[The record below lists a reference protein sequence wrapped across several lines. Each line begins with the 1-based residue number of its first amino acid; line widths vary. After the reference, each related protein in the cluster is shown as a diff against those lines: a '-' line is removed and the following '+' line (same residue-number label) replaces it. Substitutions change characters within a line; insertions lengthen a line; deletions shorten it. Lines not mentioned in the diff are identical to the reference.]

1 METECIREQMEFQ
14 QLGRRAAIG
23 RFDGGRISSDA
34 GGLLL
39 REVESRFH
47 ILKRLAKDCFR
58 DYRDKDR
65 IEHTVQSLILQR
77 VYGIALG
84 YEDLNDHDSIRHDVV
99 MGVLSEKPDPSGR
112 DRVREQDQ
120 GKAIAGRSTLN
131 RLELTPEDANE
142 KSRYKKI
149 VADGEK
155 IDELMVTVF
164 IESYES
170 APSEVV
176 LDVDATDDPLYGNQ
190 EGKYFHGYYA
200 EYCYLPLYIFSGE
213 HLLCARL
220 RQANEDPASGV
231 CEELVRIVKKL
242 REAWPAVRIIVRGDS
257 GFCRDEIMKYCEQ
270 NRQLDYVL
278 GLAKN
283 SRLIKAIDPEMAEA
297 QEIHQSTQKSARVF
311 KDFHYRTRKSW
322 SCERRVVG
330 KAEYLAKGGNPR
342 FIVSSISSEEK
353 DARTL
358 YEDFYCARGDMEN
371 RIKEQQLGLFADRT
385 STAWMRSN
393 QLRLYFSSFAY
404 ILVHTLRRVGLEGT
418 ELAKAQC
425 DTIRLKLF
433 KIGAQI
439 RVSVRK
445 VWISFSQSY
454 PYLGLFQQVFARLQ
468 QIPLRC

>member
-14 QLGRRAAIG
+14 QLGRRGVIG

-34 GGLLL
+34 GGVLL
-39 REVESRFH
+39 REVEKRTD
-47 ILKRLAKDCFR
+47 ILERLTGCFR
-58 DYRDKDR
+58 DYRNEDR
-65 IEHTVQSLILQR
+65 IEHAVGSLIRQR

-84 YEDLNDHDSIRHDVV
+84 YEDLNDHDRLRHDVV
-99 MGVLSEKPDPSGR
+99 MGLLSEKRDPCGE

-120 GKAIAGRSTLN
+120 GKAIAGKSTLN

-149 VADGEK
+149 VADQRAM
-155 IDELMVTVF
+155 DDLMVTVF

-176 LDVDATDDPLYGNQ
+176 LDVDATDDPLHGDQ

-200 EYCYLPLYIFSGE
+200 EYCYLPLYLFSGE

-231 CEELVRIVKKL
+231 LQELERIVTKL
-242 REAWPAVRIIVRGDS
+242 KSAWPGVRIILRGDS
-257 GFCRDEIMKYCEQ
+257 GFCRDEIMSFCEGDS
-270 NRQLDYVL
+270 QLDYVL

-283 SRLIKAIDPEMAEA
+283 SRLIKAIGTEMAEA
-297 QEIHQSTQKSARVF
+297 QQIHQSTQKPARVF
-311 KDFHYRTRKSW
+311 KDFRYRTRKSW

-330 KAEYLAKGGNPR
+330 KAEYLTKGENPR
-342 FIVSSISSEEK
+342 FIVTSIASEEK
-353 DARTL
+353 EAREL

-385 STAWMRSN
+385 STSWMRSN

-404 ILVHTLRRVGLEGT
+404 ILVHALRRLGLEGT

-439 RVSVRK
+439 QVSVRK

-454 PYLGLFQQVFARLQ
+454 PYLTLFQQVLTRLQ
-468 QIPLRC
+468 QIPACG

>member
-1 METECIREQMEFQ
+1 MKTQCTTEQMEFHH
-14 QLGRRAAIG
+14 LGRRAVIG
-23 RFDGGRISSDA
+23 RFDGGKISSDA
-34 GGLLL
+34 GGVLL
-39 REVESRFH
+39 REVEKRTQ
-47 ILKRLAKDCFR
+47 ILKRLAGCFR
-58 DYRDKDR
+58 DYRNEDR
-65 IEHTVQSLILQR
+65 IEHSVGSLIRQR
-77 VYGIALG
+77 VYGMALG
-84 YEDLNDHDSIRHDVV
+84 YEDLNDHDSLRHDVV
-99 MGVLSEKPDPSGR
+99 MGLLSEKHDPSGR

-120 GKAIAGRSTLN
+120 GKAIAGKSTLN

-149 VADGEK
+149 VAEGEK
-155 IDELMVTVF
+155 IDELMVAVF
-164 IESYES
+164 IESYQS

-190 EGKYFHGYYA
+190 EGRYFHGYYA

-231 CEELVRIVKKL
+231 LQELARIVTKL
-242 REAWPAVRIIVRGDS
+242 KSAWPGVRIIVRGDS
-257 GFCRDEIMKYCEQ
+257 GFCREEIMSYCEGLG
-270 NRQLDYVL
+270 QLDYVF

-283 SRLIKAIDPEMAEA
+283 SRLIEQIGAEMGQA
-297 QEIHQSTQKSARVF
+297 QEIYQSTQKPARVF
-311 KDFHYRTRKSW
+311 KDFRYRTRKSW

-330 KAEYLAKGGNPR
+330 KAEYLAKGENPR
-342 FIVSSISSEEK
+342 FIVTSIASEEK
-353 DARTL
+353 DAREL
-358 YEDFYCARGDMEN
+358 YEDFYCARGEMEN

-385 STAWMRSN
+385 STSWMRSN

-404 ILVHTLRRVGLEGT
+404 ILVHALRRLGLEGT

-445 VWISFSQSY
+445 VWISFSESY
-454 PYLGLFQQVFARLQ
+454 PYLNLFQQIAA
-468 QIPLRC
+468 PG

>member
-1 METECIREQMEFQ
+1 MKTQCTTEQMEFHH
-14 QLGRRAAIG
+14 LGRRAVIG
-23 RFDGGRISSDA
+23 RFDGGKISSDA
-34 GGLLL
+34 GGVLL
-39 REVESRFH
+39 REVEKRTQ
-47 ILKRLAKDCFR
+47 ILKRLAGCFR
-58 DYRDKDR
+58 DYRNEDR
-65 IEHTVQSLILQR
+65 IEHSVGSLIRQR
-77 VYGIALG
+77 VYGMALG
-84 YEDLNDHDSIRHDVV
+84 YEDLNDHDSLRHDVV
-99 MGVLSEKPDPSGR
+99 MGLLSEKHDPSGR

-120 GKAIAGRSTLN
+120 GKAIAGKSTLN

-149 VADGEK
+149 VAEGEK
-155 IDELMVTVF
+155 IDELMVAVF
-164 IESYES
+164 IESYQS

-190 EGKYFHGYYA
+190 EGRYFHGYYA

-231 CEELVRIVKKL
+231 LQELARIVTKL
-242 REAWPAVRIIVRGDS
+242 KSAWPGVRIIVRGDS
-257 GFCRDEIMKYCEQ
+257 GFCREEIMSYCEGLG
-270 NRQLDYVL
+270 QLDYVL

-283 SRLIKAIDPEMAEA
+283 SRLIEQIGAEMGQA
-297 QEIHQSTQKSARVF
+297 QEIYQSTQKPARVF
-311 KDFHYRTRKSW
+311 KDFRYRTRKSW

-330 KAEYLAKGGNPR
+330 KAEYLAKGENPR
-342 FIVSSISSEEK
+342 FIVTSIASEEK
-353 DARTL
+353 DAREL
-358 YEDFYCARGDMEN
+358 YEDFYCARGEMEN

-385 STAWMRSN
+385 STSWMRSN

-404 ILVHTLRRVGLEGT
+404 ILVHALRRLGLEGT

-425 DTIRLKLF
+425 DTIRLKLL

-445 VWISFSQSY
+445 VWMSFSESY
-454 PYLGLFQQVFARLQ
+454 PYLNLFQQVLARLQ
-468 QIPLRC
+468 QIAAPG

>member
-1 METECIREQMEFQ
+1 MIRF
-14 QLGRRAAIG
+14 
-23 RFDGGRISSDA
+23 
-34 GGLLL
+34 
-39 REVESRFH
+39 
-47 ILKRLAKDCFR
+47 
-58 DYRDKDR
+58 
-65 IEHTVQSLILQR
+65 
-77 VYGIALG
+77 
-84 YEDLNDHDSIRHDVV
+84 
-99 MGVLSEKPDPSGR
+99 
-112 DRVREQDQ
+112 
-120 GKAIAGRSTLN
+120 
-131 RLELTPEDANE
+131 
-142 KSRYKKI
+142 
-149 VADGEK
+149 
-155 IDELMVTVF
+155 
-164 IESYES
+164 
-170 APSEVV
+170 
-176 LDVDATDDPLYGNQ
+176 YGNQ
-190 EGKYFHGYYA
+190 EGRYFHGYYA
-200 EYCYLPLYIFSGE
+200 EYCYLPLYIFCGE

-231 CEELVRIVKKL
+231 LPGASADRRTELRA
-242 REAWPAVRIIVRGDS
+242 AWPEVRIIVRGDS
-257 GFCRDEIMKYCEQ
+257 GFCRDEIMRYCEQ

-283 SRLIKAIDPEMAEA
+283 SRLNKAIDTEMAEA
-297 QEIHQSTQKSARVF
+297 QQIHQATQKPARVF
-311 KDFHYRTRKSW
+311 KDFRYRTRKSW

-330 KAEYLAKGGNPR
+330 KAEYLAKGENPR
-342 FIVSSISSEEK
+342 FIVTSISSEEK

-404 ILVHTLRRVGLEGT
+404 ILVHTLRRLGLEGT

-445 VWISFSQSY
+445 VWISFSESY

>member
-1 METECIREQMEFQ
+1 METQCIREQMEFH
-14 QLGRRAAIG
+14 QLGRRAVIG
-23 RFDGGRISSDA
+23 RFDGGKISSDA
-34 GGLLL
+34 GGVLL
-39 REVESRFH
+39 REVEKRTE
-47 ILKRLAKDCFR
+47 ILKRLAGCFR
-58 DYRDKDR
+58 DYRNEDR
-65 IEHTVQSLILQR
+65 IEHTVGSLIRQR

-84 YEDLNDHDSIRHDVV
+84 YEDLNDHDSLRHDVV
-99 MGVLSEKPDPSGR
+99 MGLLSEKQQPSGT
-112 DRVREQDQ
+112 DRLKEKDQ
-120 GKAIAGRSTLN
+120 GKAIAGKSTLN

-149 VADGEK
+149 VADGGA
-155 IDELMVTVF
+155 IDDLMVAVF
-164 IESYES
+164 IESYQS
-170 APSEVV
+170 APAEVV
-176 LDVDATDDPLYGNQ
+176 LDVDATDDPLHGNQ
-190 EGKYFHGYYA
+190 EGRYFHGYYA

-231 CEELVRIVKKL
+231 LPELSRIVEQI
-242 REAWPAVRIIVRGDS
+242 RAVWPEVRIIVRGDS
-257 GFCRDEIMKYCEQ
+257 GFCRDQIMRYCEGDG
-270 NRQLDYVL
+270 QLDYVL

-283 SRLIKAIDPEMAEA
+283 SRLIKQIDTEMAQA
-297 QEIHQSTQKSARVF
+297 QQIHQSTQKPARVF
-311 KDFHYRTRKSW
+311 KDFRYCTRKSW

-330 KAEYLAKGGNPR
+330 KAEYLAKGENPR
-342 FIVSSISSEEK
+342 FIVTSIANEEK
-353 DARTL
+353 DARAL

-404 ILVHTLRRVGLEGT
+404 ILVHTLRRLGLQGT

-445 VWISFSQSY
+445 VWISFSESY
-454 PYLGLFQQVFARLQ
+454 PYLNLFQQVLARLQ
-468 QIPLRC
+468 QIPACG

>member
-1 METECIREQMEFQ
+1 MKTQCTTEQMEFHH
-14 QLGRRAAIG
+14 LGRRAVIG
-23 RFDGGRISSDA
+23 RFDGGKISSDA
-34 GGLLL
+34 GGVLL
-39 REVESRFH
+39 REVEKRTQ
-47 ILKRLAKDCFR
+47 ILKRLAGCFR
-58 DYRDKDR
+58 DYRNEDR
-65 IEHTVQSLILQR
+65 IEHSVGSLIRQR
-77 VYGIALG
+77 VYGMALG
-84 YEDLNDHDSIRHDVV
+84 YEDLNDHDSLRHDVV
-99 MGVLSEKPDPSGR
+99 MGLLSEKHDPSGR

-120 GKAIAGRSTLN
+120 GKAIAGKSTLN

-149 VADGEK
+149 VAEGEK
-155 IDELMVTVF
+155 IDELMVAVF
-164 IESYES
+164 IESYQS

-190 EGKYFHGYYA
+190 EGRYFHGYYA

-231 CEELVRIVKKL
+231 LQELARIVKKL
-242 REAWPAVRIIVRGDS
+242 KSAWPEVRIIVRGDS
-257 GFCRDEIMKYCEQ
+257 GFCREEIMSYCEGLG
-270 NRQLDYVL
+270 QLDYVL

-283 SRLIKAIDPEMAEA
+283 SRLIEQIGAEMGQA
-297 QEIHQSTQKSARVF
+297 QEIYQSTQKPARVF
-311 KDFHYRTRKSW
+311 KDFRYRTRKSW

-330 KAEYLAKGGNPR
+330 KAEYLAKGENPR
-342 FIVSSISSEEK
+342 FIVTSIASEEK
-353 DARTL
+353 DAREL

-385 STAWMRSN
+385 STSWMRSN

-404 ILVHTLRRVGLEGT
+404 ILVHALRRLGLEGT
-418 ELAKAQC
+418 DLAKAQC

-445 VWISFSQSY
+445 VWMSFSESY
-454 PYLGLFQQVFARLQ
+454 PYLNLFQQVLARLQ
-468 QIPLRC
+468 QIAAPG

>member
-1 METECIREQMEFQ
+1 MKTQCTTEQMEFHH
-14 QLGRRAAIG
+14 LGRRAVIG
-23 RFDGGRISSDA
+23 RFDGGKISSDA
-34 GGLLL
+34 GGVLL
-39 REVESRFH
+39 REVEKRTQ
-47 ILKRLAKDCFR
+47 ILKRLAGCFR
-58 DYRDKDR
+58 DYRNEDR
-65 IEHTVQSLILQR
+65 IEHSVGSLIRQR
-77 VYGIALG
+77 VYGMALG
-84 YEDLNDHDSIRHDVV
+84 YEDLNDHDSLRHDVV
-99 MGVLSEKPDPSGR
+99 MGLLSEKHDPSGR

-120 GKAIAGRSTLN
+120 GKAIAGKSTLN

-149 VADGEK
+149 VAEGEK
-155 IDELMVTVF
+155 IDELMVAVF
-164 IESYES
+164 IESYQS

-190 EGKYFHGYYA
+190 EGRYFHGYYA

-231 CEELVRIVKKL
+231 LQELARIVTKL
-242 REAWPAVRIIVRGDS
+242 KSAWPGVRIIVRGDS
-257 GFCRDEIMKYCEQ
+257 GFCREEIMSYCEGLG
-270 NRQLDYVL
+270 QLDYVF

-283 SRLIKAIDPEMAEA
+283 NRLIKQIEAEMAQA
-297 QEIHQSTQKSARVF
+297 QEIYQSTQKPARVF
-311 KDFHYRTRKSW
+311 KDFRYRTRKSW

-330 KAEYLAKGGNPR
+330 KAEYLAKGENPR
-342 FIVSSISSEEK
+342 FIVTSIASEEK
-353 DARTL
+353 DAREL
-358 YEDFYCARGDMEN
+358 YEDFYCARGEMEN

-385 STAWMRSN
+385 STSWMRSN

-404 ILVHTLRRVGLEGT
+404 ILVHALRRLGLEGT

-425 DTIRLKLF
+425 DTIRLKLL

-445 VWISFSQSY
+445 VWMSFSESY
-454 PYLGLFQQVFARLQ
+454 PYLNLFQQVFARLQ
-468 QIPLRC
+468 QIPASG

>member
-1 METECIREQMEFQ
+1 METQCTTEQMEFH
-14 QLGRRAAIG
+14 QLGRRAVIG
-23 RFDGGRISSDA
+23 RFDGGKISSDA
-34 GGLLL
+34 GGVLL
-39 REVESRFH
+39 REVEKRTD
-47 ILKRLAKDCFR
+47 ILERLAGCFR
-58 DYRDKDR
+58 DYRNEDR
-65 IEHTVQSLILQR
+65 IEHTVGSLIRQR

-84 YEDLNDHDSIRHDVV
+84 YEDLNDHDSLRHDVV
-99 MGVLSEKPDPSGR
+99 MGLLSEKHDPSGR
-112 DRVREQDQ
+112 DRVREQDR
-120 GKAIAGRSTLN
+120 GKAIAGKSTLN

-149 VADGEK
+149 VAEGEK
-155 IDELMVTVF
+155 IDELMVAVF
-164 IESYES
+164 IESYQS

-190 EGKYFHGYYA
+190 EGRYFHGYYS

-231 CEELVRIVKKL
+231 REELARIVTKL
-242 REAWPAVRIIVRGDS
+242 REVWPGVRIIVRGDS
-257 GFCRDEIMKYCEQ
+257 GFCRDEIMSFCEGLG
-270 NRQLDYVL
+270 QLDYVL

-283 SRLIKAIDPEMAEA
+283 NRLIKQIEAEMAQA
-297 QEIHQSTQKSARVF
+297 QQSHKSTQQPARVF
-311 KDFHYRTRKSW
+311 KDFRYRTRKSW

-330 KAEYLAKGGNPR
+330 KAEYLVKGENPR
-342 FIVSSISSEEK
+342 FIVTSMTSEEK
-353 DARTL
+353 EAREL

-385 STAWMRSN
+385 STSWMRSN

-404 ILVHTLRRVGLEGT
+404 ILVHALRRLGLEGT
-418 ELAKAQC
+418 DLAKAQC

-445 VWISFSQSY
+445 VWISFSESY
-454 PYLGLFQQVFARLQ
+454 PYLNLFQQVFARLQ
-468 QIPLRC
+468 QIPASG

>member
-1 METECIREQMEFQ
+1 MGTECITEQMEFQ
-14 QLGRRAAIG
+14 QLGRRRVIG

-39 REVESRFH
+39 REVESRCQ
-47 ILKRLAKDCFR
+47 IVERLARECFR
-58 DYRDKDR
+58 DYRDPDR
-65 IEHTVQSLILQR
+65 IEHTVGSLIRQR

-99 MGVLSEKPDPSGR
+99 MGLLSEKRDPSGR

-120 GKAIAGRSTLN
+120 GKAIAGKSTLN

-149 VADGEK
+149 VADGGK
-155 IDELMVTVF
+155 IDELMVRLF
-164 IESYES
+164 IESYQS

-176 LDVDATDDPLYGNQ
+176 LDVDATDDPLHGNQ

-231 CEELVRIVKKL
+231 LQELKRIVEKL
-242 REAWPAVRIIVRGDS
+242 KEAWPEVRIILRGDS
-257 GFCRDEIMKYCEQ
+257 GFCRDEIMSYCEGES
-270 NRQLDYVL
+270 LEYVL

-283 SRLIKAIDPEMAEA
+283 SRLIKEIGAEMAEA
-297 QEIHQSTQKSARVF
+297 KQLYQSTQESARVF
-311 KDFHYRTRKSW
+311 KDFRYRTRESW

-330 KAEYLAKGGNPR
+330 KAEYLAKGENPR
-342 FIVSSISSEEK
+342 FIVTSIASEEK
-353 DARTL
+353 PAREL

-385 STAWMRSN
+385 STSWMRSN

-404 ILVHTLRRVGLEGT
+404 ILIHTLRRLGLEGT

-439 RVSVRK
+439 QVTVRK
-445 VWISFSQSY
+445 VWISFSESY
-454 PYLGLFQQVFARLQ
+454 PYLKLFQQVLARLQ
-468 QIPLRC
+468 QIAACG

>member
-1 METECIREQMEFQ
+1 MKTQCIQEQMVFQ
-14 QLGRRAAIG
+14 QLGRREVIG

-34 GGLLL
+34 GGLVL
-39 REVESRFH
+39 REVERCFG
-47 ILKRLAKDCFR
+47 ILKRFAGCFQDHR
-58 DYRDKDR
+58 DPQRT
-65 IEHTVQSLILQR
+65 EHSLEALISQR
-77 VYGIALG
+77 VYAIALG
-84 YEDLNDHDSIRHDVV
+84 YEDLNDHDSLRHDVV
-99 MGVLSEKPDPSGR
+99 MGVLCEKSDPTGSE
-112 DRVREQDQ
+112 RVRKRDQ
-120 GKAIAGRSTLN
+120 GKAIAGKSTLN

-149 VADGEK
+149 VAHGEQV
-155 IDELMVTVF
+155 DELMVDVYIQAQPT
-164 IESYES
+164 
-170 APSEVV
+170 APAEVV
-176 LDVDATDDPLYGNQ
+176 LDVDATDDLVYGNQ
-190 EGKYFHGYYA
+190 EGRFFHGYYGD
-200 EYCYLPLYIFSGE
+200 YCYLPLYIFCGE
-213 HLLCARL
+213 NLLCARL
-220 RQANEDPASGV
+220 RVASEDPASGV
-231 CEELVRIVKKL
+231 RQELERIVKKL
-242 REAWPAVRIIVRGDS
+242 REVWPEVRIIVRGDS
-257 GFCRDEIMKYCEQ
+257 GFCRDEIMSYCEH
-270 NRQLDYVL
+270 NENIDYVL

-283 SRLIKAIDPEMAEA
+283 RRLNQQIQAEMTQAQQIQQQTHKA
-297 QEIHQSTQKSARVF
+297 ARVF

-330 KAEYLAKGGNPR
+330 KAEYLAKGANPR
-342 FIVSSISSEEK
+342 FVVTSIASEEK

-404 ILVHTLRRVGLEGT
+404 ILVHALRRLGLQGT

-445 VWISFSQSY
+445 VWISFSESY
-454 PYLGLFQQVFARLQ
+454 PYLSLFQQVFARLQ
-468 QIPLRC
+468 QIPLRR

>member
-1 METECIREQMEFQ
+1 METQCIQEQMAFQ
-14 QLGRRAAIG
+14 QLGRREVIG
-23 RFDGGRISSDA
+23 RFDGGKISSDA

-39 REVESRFH
+39 REVEKHFG
-47 ILKRLAKDCFR
+47 ILKRFSGCFR
-58 DYRDKDR
+58 DYRDPQR
-65 IEHTVQSLILQR
+65 IEHSVESLIGQR

-84 YEDLNDHDSIRHDVV
+84 YEDLNDHDSLRQDVV
-99 MGVLSEKPDPSGR
+99 MGLLCEKPDPSGSE
-112 DRVREQDQ
+112 RVRKRDQ
-120 GKAIAGRSTLN
+120 GKAIAGKSTLN

-149 VADGEK
+149 VADGAA
-155 IDELMVTVF
+155 IDDLMVAVF
-164 IESYES
+164 IESYQS
-170 APSEVV
+170 APAEVV
-176 LDVDATDDPLYGNQ
+176 LDVDATDDPLHGNQ
-190 EGKYFHGYYA
+190 EGRYFHGYYS

-231 CEELVRIVKKL
+231 LPELSRIVEQI
-242 REAWPAVRIIVRGDS
+242 RAVWPEVRIIVRGDS
-257 GFCRDEIMKYCEQ
+257 GFCRDEIMRYCEH
-270 NRQLDYVL
+270 NRQLDYVF

-283 SRLIKAIDPEMAEA
+283 SRLIKAIETEMAQA
-297 QEIHQSTQKSARVF
+297 QQIHQSTQQPARVF
-311 KDFHYRTRKSW
+311 KDFRYRTRKSW

-330 KAEYLAKGGNPR
+330 KAEYLAKGENPR
-342 FIVSSISSEEK
+342 FIVTSMASEEK
-353 DARTL
+353 EAREL
-358 YEDFYCARGDMEN
+358 YEDFYCARGEMEN

-404 ILVHTLRRVGLEGT
+404 ILVHALRRLGLQGT

-445 VWISFSQSY
+445 VWISFSESY
-454 PYLGLFQQVFARLQ
+454 PYLSLFQQVIARLQ
-468 QIPLRC
+468 QIPASG